1 MVLKELSLASSVILN
16 PLVTLWNS
24 FVSMLPG
31 LLAAIIV
38 LIVGYF
44 VAFLLGHGLKL
55 LLEKLGLNKWIY
67 QTVVSKAIG
76 HTNVSSFLG
85 EILKWYIF
93 IVFLQVSVDLLQLGT
108 LSALLSTFVMWLPN
122 VIAAVIIVFVGVAL
136 AHYVEMRM
144 RSHTKMKGMNISALL
159 AKVVVLFL
167 TAIVALEQIG
177 IDVSV
182 LENTF
187 LIIVASLGL
196 GIAIAIGIGFG
207 SGLKG
212 SSQKFLNNLKRGL

>member
-16 PLVTLWNS
+16 PLVTVWNS

-44 VAFLLGHGLKL
+44 VAFLLGHGLKI
-55 LLEKLGLNKWIY
+55 LLEKLGLNRWLY
-67 QTVVSKAIG
+67 QSAVSRAIG
-76 HTNVSSFLG
+76 HTNVSAFLG

-93 IVFLQVSVDLLQLGT
+93 IIFLQVAVDLLQLGT
-108 LSALLSTFVMWLPN
+108 LSNLLNTFVLWLPN
-122 VIAAVIIVFVGVAL
+122 VIAAIIILFVGVAL
-136 AHYVEMRM
+136 AHYIEMRM
-144 RSHTKMKGMNISALL
+144 KAHTKMRGMNLSAVL
-159 AKVVVLFL
+159 AKLVIIFL
-167 TAIVALEQIG
+167 VAIVALKQIG
-177 IDVSV
+177 IDVSI

-187 LIIVASLGL
+187 LIIIAALGL

-207 SGLKG
+207 GSMKG
-212 SSQKFLNNLKRGL
+212 TSQKVLRSLKL

>member
-1 MVLKELSLASSVILN
+1 MILN

-67 QTVVSKAIG
+67 QSVISKAIG

-93 IVFLQVSVDLLQLGT
+93 IVFLQVAVDLLQLGT

-136 AHYVEMRM
+136 AHYIEMRIK
-144 RSHTKMKGMNISALL
+144 SHTKMKGMNISALL
-159 AKVVVLFL
+159 AKVVIFFVV
-167 TAIVALEQIG
+167 AIVALEQIG
-177 IDVSV
+177 INVSI

-187 LIIVASLGL
+187 LIIIAALGL

-212 SSQKFLNNLKRGL
+212 SSQKFINNLKKM